1 MGFVRRRCSDAGWRT
16 GRAGIASPHRAQGR
30 ARRRGALM
38 TRRQQRLA
46 LLAAA
51 LGALAVAAWLI
62 LSAFQKN
69 LVFFFTPSQV
79 LAGDAPRNRSFR
91 MGGLVERN
99 SLVREADGVTVS
111 FVVTDTAQ
119 HLVVHYRGILPDLF
133 KEGKGVVAQ
142 GKLGSDMNFVA
153 EEVLAKHDENYMPP
167 DAAYALK
174 KGRQAAA
181 GSPSAGVVA
190 GTA

>member
-1 MGFVRRRCSDAGWRT
+1 
-16 GRAGIASPHRAQGR
+16 
-30 ARRRGALM
+30 M

-51 LGALAVAAWLI
+51 LAALAVAAWLI

-69 LVFFFTPSQV
+69 MVFFFTPSQV
-79 LAGDAPRNRSFR
+79 VAGEAPRNKSFR
-91 MGGLVERN
+91 MGGMVEQD
-99 SLVREADGVTVS
+99 SLRREADGVTVS
-111 FVVTDTAQ
+111 FVVTDLAQ
-119 HLVVHYRGILPDLF
+119 RLPVRYRGILPDLF

-142 GKLGSDMNFVA
+142 GRLGSDMRFIA

-174 KGRQAAA
+174 RA
-181 GSPSAGVVA
+181 GAGERK
-190 GTA
+190 